1 MGERRSGESH
11 SLWLWAPPCW
21 RGVGVSENRC
31 RERATR
37 AEPRS
42 AVFPEPS
49 VLLSPAF
56 HELVP
61 LCANACELG
70 CLHMGPCCDLV
81 GTCRLCV
88 ALSDLYDSFQMGL
101 SLPWNSSTRSSW
113 LGSLE
118 MTHCKRNCP
127 AAVGTGGTGMQ
138 KHCPPGSLP
147 LSGFSMGLLLMRIIR
162 KAEGP

>member
-1 MGERRSGESH
+1 MRGGLEKATPCGSGPLLAGGGWVSVRTGAER
-11 SLWLWAPPCW
+11 
-21 RGVGVSENRC
+21 
-31 RERATR
+31 
-37 AEPRS
+37 EPRELS
-42 AVFPEPS
+42 PEVLVFPEPS

-127 AAVGTGGTGMQ
+127 AAVGTGGTGIQ